1 MWPFL
6 HLLSLILVL
15 PSVLLASA
23 FIILGRAIASRSL
36 PGLLWQ
42 LLNDVLWMV
51 PWGVLGAGTIILLIA
66 IGGFV
71 GRTRRM
77 AGIAVAVLGIG
88 SIVIGLTLIISHS
101 NFTWD
106 QLPFFIPAAIGSSIG
121 LWPAFAKRRDPSAPD
136 GA

>member
-66 IGGFV
+66 VGGFV
-71 GRTRRM
+71 VRTRRM

-88 SIVIGLTLIISHS
+88 SIVIALTLIISHS

-106 QLPFFIPAAIGSSIG
+106 QLPFFIPAAIGSGIG
-121 LWPAFAKRRDPSAPD
+121 LWPAFVKKRDPSVPD